1 MRQGG
6 AGGPRCCESAVSVHL
21 HGFGHGSSRFSAFF
35 TVESSKGH
43 VCVEIFFFA
52 VAKLSERVNPARSWF
67 KPGGPGITVA
77 ATARHPRTDVAEIR
91 CRSGSDPGPGCAS
104 KKRTHTRH
112 KVIFDGQP

>member
-52 VAKLSERVNPARSWF
+52 VAKLCSFLNESTRV
-67 KPGGPGITVA
+67 
-77 ATARHPRTDVAEIR
+77 
-91 CRSGSDPGPGCAS
+91 
-104 KKRTHTRH
+104 
-112 KVIFDGQP
+112 Q

>member
-52 VAKLSERVNPARSWF
+52 VAKLSERVNPARSSRGA
-67 KPGGPGITVA
+67 PGSRWLRPHGTHAQTSQTDPMQIRIGPG
-77 ATARHPRTDVAEIR
+77 
-91 CRSGSDPGPGCAS
+91 
-104 KKRTHTRH
+104 TR
-112 KVIFDGQP
+112 VRF

>member
-52 VAKLSERVNPARSWF
+52 VAKLSERVNPARSSR
-67 KPGGPGITVA
+67 GGPRDHGGCDR
-77 ATARHPRTDVAEIR
+77 TAPTHRRRRDPMQIR
-91 CRSGSDPGPGCAS
+91 IGPG
-104 KKRTHTRH
+104 TR
-112 KVIFDGQP
+112 VRF